1 MSEAEEGKAQKVGF
15 STDQATVDAINEAA
29 VEIIKKAGRSVP
41 VSKVITLLL
50 GVGWKYTEEC
60 LKTEEDLDVPI
71 RQAQGEFRAKM
82 EELKK

>member
-50 GVGWKYTEEC
+50 GVGWKYTKEY
-60 LKTEEDLDVPI
+60 LKTDEDLDVPI
-71 RQAQGEFRAKM
+71 RQAQAEFRRRWRS
-82 EELKK
+82 